1 MDDEAEARQEAPV
14 PEEPPGSIVVF
25 EPRIDRWRAVTSRLS
40 PASVRER
47 LARFLTSGAQA
58 LQLTETRDGFLARI
72 PRRRRPFFVEIALAE
87 WEGGTRIQVAAPQEA
102 GADALE
108 LDDLRRRIAA
118 AIE

>member
-1 MDDEAEARQEAPV
+1 MEDERDARHEAPV
-14 PEEPPGSIVVF
+14 PDEPSWNIVVF
-25 EPRIDRWRAVTSRLS
+25 GTPIDRWRAVTSRS
-40 PASVRER
+40 SCATVRER
-47 LARFLTSGAQA
+47 LAQFLPSGAQG
-58 LQLTETRDGFLARI
+58 LQLTATRQGFLARI

-87 WEGGTRIQVAAPQEA
+87 WEGGTRVQVTAPQEA